1 MKKLMS
7 YLKKNHL
14 ARAVLCVAMACLA
27 PASASAAT
35 ADEPPRETLLEA
47 NAAKDV
53 MAAFARCDTS
63 FFTLLESRPRLLGPD
78 VKMFIRGDAAA
89 PAVQD
94 PLVEAG
100 QLQTFAKPVNA
111 SGLRLLAWRNEVSQ
125 DVSLGALL
133 FWGFDVEGNPDAV
146 AQMVNRI
153 VEPGQRLSK
162 LGTDWA
168 RPEFRR
174 VDDPID
180 QWRRGGQA
188 GTVTKKGEVERVLL
202 IQAHEI
208 PGQAKLYCTLQGS
221 VSATLI
227 ERTRPDLSPSL
238 FP

>member
-1 MKKLMS
+1 MQQLMS
-7 YLKKNHL
+7 HLKKNHL

-35 ADEPPRETLLEA
+35 ADEPPRETLLDA
-47 NAAKDV
+47 SAAKEV

-63 FFTLLESRPRLLGPD
+63 FFTLLESRPRLLGRD
-78 VKMFIRGDAAA
+78 VKMSIRGDAAA

-94 PLVEAG
+94 PLLETG
-100 QLQTFAKPVNA
+100 QLQTFARHVNA

-125 DVSLGALL
+125 DASLGAFL

-146 AQMVNRI
+146 AQMVNRM

-162 LGTDWA
+162 LGSVWA

-174 VDDPID
+174 VGDPID
-180 QWRRGGQA
+180 QWRRGGQP

-202 IQAHEI
+202 IEAHEV
-208 PGQAKLYCTLQGS
+208 PGRSKLYCTLQGS